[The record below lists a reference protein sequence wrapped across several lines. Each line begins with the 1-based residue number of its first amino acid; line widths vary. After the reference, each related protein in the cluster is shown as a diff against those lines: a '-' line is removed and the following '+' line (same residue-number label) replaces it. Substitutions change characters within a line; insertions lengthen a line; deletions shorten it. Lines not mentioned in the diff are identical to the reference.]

1 MLVLAMQFS
10 RGSID
15 GAHNRCI
22 ASLPGHKTGTG
33 SRRKRIYRSLKA
45 EETEAGL
52 RGLTRS
58 KEQARFVRVICVAGR
73 VTSV

>member
-22 ASLPGHKTGTG
+22 ASLPGHETGTG

-52 RGLTRS
+52 RGLPRS
-58 KEQARFVRVICVAGR
+58 KSKLNYH
-73 VTSV
+73 VTFASQDE